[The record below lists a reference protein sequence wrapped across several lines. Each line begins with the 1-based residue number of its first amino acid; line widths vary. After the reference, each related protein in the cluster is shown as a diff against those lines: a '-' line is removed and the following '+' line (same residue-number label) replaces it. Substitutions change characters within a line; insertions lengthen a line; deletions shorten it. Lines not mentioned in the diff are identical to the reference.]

1 MKHIRNMS
9 ITKKMILIC
18 LNICMIPLIVGF
30 FVIFK
35 IYVARLNEHTME
47 FAQAF
52 NAQITAN
59 LNHVIQDYE
68 GISKSVLVDN
78 ELFFY
83 SEKTQRSVTELVR
96 DNESIQRVLF
106 RITTLQ
112 PKVKTVSI
120 LMHNGDF
127 IHTGSKGLKINQTAF
142 YEKPWVKGLDQSTE
156 NFYVVPAH
164 KADYWNSRTNE
175 LVITFVRKIMSSGM
189 KYRGALMIDIDPA
202 SVIVLSEE
210 YENAKQKYDIEI
222 RIEDSAGNILYDT
235 RLMDDPTQWQD
246 ESMTAPAFG
255 DDYIALEQ
263 QSETL
268 GLTVYTAIPK
278 ESLNLEEKYVR
289 LMTILVVLL
298 CGVIV
303 VLIVVPISSALTSRL
318 VKVSYGMRQMKNGK
332 YITLPNYESSD
343 ELGMLVSSYN
353 YMVHEMEQLIEKV
366 YVAELVKKDSEI
378 AALQNQINPHMLFN
392 TLEVIRMKSLCNG
405 DPVVSKMIFLLAKMF
420 RTMLDS
426 SKKNHRIRDELI
438 YAEEFMRLQN
448 LQSTDQFCFTYDID
462 ALLLDILCIPV
473 LFQPLLENCIEHG
486 RRDKSERLNIKITGK
501 AEGEIAIFQVCD
513 DGRGMDEESLAL
525 TRRRLEKAR
534 QITDPLLHSEIGGS
548 QNIGLINILR
558 RLRLADERCSD
569 LDILYSNS
577 SGTCI
582 EFRMRIRMC
591 LDEGL

>member
-1 MKHIRNMS
+1 
-9 ITKKMILIC
+9 
-18 LNICMIPLIVGF
+18 
-30 FVIFK
+30 
-35 IYVARLNEHTME
+35 
-47 FAQAF
+47 
-52 NAQITAN
+52 
-59 LNHVIQDYE
+59 
-68 GISKSVLVDN
+68 
-78 ELFFY
+78 
-83 SEKTQRSVTELVR
+83 
-96 DNESIQRVLF
+96 
-106 RITTLQ
+106 
-112 PKVKTVSI
+112 
-120 LMHNGDF
+120 
-127 IHTGSKGLKINQTAF
+127 
-142 YEKPWVKGLDQSTE
+142 
-156 NFYVVPAH
+156 
-164 KADYWNSRTNE
+164 
-175 LVITFVRKIMSSGM
+175 MSSGM

-392 TLEVIRMKSLCNG
+392 TLEVIRMKSLCTG
-405 DPVVSKMIFLLAKMF
+405 DPGV
-420 RTMLDS
+420 
-426 SKKNHRIRDELI
+426 
-438 YAEEFMRLQN
+438 
-448 LQSTDQFCFTYDID
+448 
-462 ALLLDILCIPV
+462 
-473 LFQPLLENCIEHG
+473 
-486 RRDKSERLNIKITGK
+486 
-501 AEGEIAIFQVCD
+501 
-513 DGRGMDEESLAL
+513 
-525 TRRRLEKAR
+525 
-534 QITDPLLHSEIGGS
+534 
-548 QNIGLINILR
+548 
-558 RLRLADERCSD
+558 
-569 LDILYSNS
+569 
-577 SGTCI
+577 
-582 EFRMRIRMC
+582 
-591 LDEGL
+591 